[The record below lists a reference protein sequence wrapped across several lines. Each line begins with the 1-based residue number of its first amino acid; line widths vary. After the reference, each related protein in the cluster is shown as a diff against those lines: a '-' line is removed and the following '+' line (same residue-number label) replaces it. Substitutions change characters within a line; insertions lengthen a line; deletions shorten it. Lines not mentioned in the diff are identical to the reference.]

1 MTQVPELDL
10 TVADT
15 KCGSDSPSVR
25 IMRFWV
31 EVGGEKDIIIKA
43 LKGVQVDQVDMWAI
57 AMEDKGVKIL
67 EKKDEGNSV
76 LYKVR
81 LP

>member
-1 MTQVPELDL
+1 MTQEPELDL

-31 EVGGEKDIIIKA
+31 EVGGDKDVVIKA
-43 LKGVQVDQVDMWAI
+43 LKGVQVDQVEMWSL
-57 AMEDKGVKIL
+57 AMEEKGVKVL
-67 EKKDEGNSV
+67 EKKDEGNV
-76 LYKVR
+76 MIYKIH